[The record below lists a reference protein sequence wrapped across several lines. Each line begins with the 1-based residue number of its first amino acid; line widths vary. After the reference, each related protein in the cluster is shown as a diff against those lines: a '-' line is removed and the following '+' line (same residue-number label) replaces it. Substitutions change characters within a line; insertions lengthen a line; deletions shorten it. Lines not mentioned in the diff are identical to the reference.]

1 MSTPVT
7 QNPTAQNVNSLL
19 LKLNDA
25 DPDIRYMSLNDL
37 YATLSAGH
45 HNFLLNDLHTCSKT
59 VDGLLKTLDDQNGEV
74 QNSAIKCLGPLVT
87 KANPEILAPLVEKLS
102 HLTTKN
108 AIDSS
113 ISATALRTVVISF
126 PRPIP
131 GLPRSKAVQD
141 AYSAVSKVLIPRLVG
156 YVVLPQGK
164 PQPSARRG
172 MLVADSHKGVDSD
185 AIDVLVEVVRC
196 FGSMLQDAEIR
207 ALQKAVMS
215 ILENDRTGS
224 VVKKKAVTAIS
235 ILAVYLTD
243 GLLSAFVSQLIESFR
258 NPHISLIK
266 RRLLVTMIGSL
277 ARSISRRFGPYLK
290 TLAPFVLSVVSKKE
304 LDDQI
309 EDTEESGESD
319 PQLEEVREAALV
331 TLEALLST
339 CSSEMRAYT
348 EEVINAAL
356 RYLKYDPNITS
367 EEDDEE
373 MGGTQTEQD
382 DENAESDSNADEEED
397 FEEEAGF
404 SDDDD
409 MSWKVRRCA
418 AKLLYTLI
426 STRGSGDLLDDGTL
440 YEQVG
445 PVLVACFTERE
456 ENVRLEILATMNFL
470 VRKTGEGTV
479 IPSAGTIDESY
490 TSSLMNPPHSRKRRR
505 GGSDASM
512 FDTQAS
518 MSLSAGIVSPV
529 APPIPASGPRASLA
543 KLTGPIVR
551 AVAKLVKGGST
562 PTKLAGIALIKDI
575 VAVQHGGL
583 SEYLNQIVDPLLDAV
598 KSSAVSN
605 SQSSATTVSGTGSAT
620 GSNLRIEAL
629 VLVSSLAETHAS
641 SVLQPYLSKLVPVL
655 VSAVRDRFYKVSGEA
670 LSAVEQLVKVITPPR
685 LSTAEQQHQVLMSK
699 LYDVIID
706 RITATDAD
714 LEVRQR
720 AIHALGV
727 LLARTSGPDG
737 SKLISSSKRQLA
749 LDALND
755 RLKNEITRLAAVRA
769 IDTVAALAS
778 DPKDFSAAW
787 VRGVAME
794 LGAQLRK
801 ADRSLRGA
809 SLAALKNL
817 VVNPAGRANL
827 DDKIIREIVN
837 VLLPLLNTND
847 LHLLGPA
854 LVVMANLVQGNAS
867 KVVDSKLDSAICQI
881 ILVPLSGAVLD
892 ALLILVRSIGEQ
904 GAGED
909 LMQGLLKH
917 VGVNGDPACV
927 GKVIG
932 TLLVYGRS
940 TVGVKIDDFA
950 SELQTAQDDQRK
962 CLALSVLGESGLR
975 LGSVSPLQPELFISH
990 FTSKSDQVPLTAAI
1004 ALGRAAAGNVGR
1016 FLPVI
1021 LANMDRN
1028 GSSQYLLLHSVKEM
1042 LQHARQATK
1051 ELAPHSGQ
1059 IWSKLLVTSQAEDNR
1074 AIGAECIGRLTVIDP
1089 KTYLP
1094 MLQTYLNDKNG
1105 RVRGMVIQSIR
1116 YTLADTDESYD
1127 DYLRPILTS
1136 VLTVIL
1142 NDKDLENRR
1151 LALTTLNSAT
1161 HNKPDLILPQLSHLL
1176 PLVMNES
1183 NVKPELVRE
1192 VQMGPFKHKV
1202 DDGLE
1207 IRKSAYET
1215 LHSLMETAFSRINII
1230 EFYDRVI
1237 AGLEDEHDI
1246 RVLCNLMLTKL
1257 IVLDPEETV
1266 RRLDPIA
1273 ERFRSTLSFRPK
1285 DNAVKQEVEKAQ
1297 EAAKGVLRVTVILS
1311 ESFPTAAGA
1320 AVGGMN
1326 QTWRSY
1332 WEWVKKDYGAQLKAI
1347 EEEDREQ
1354 TSRAEQ
1360 G

>member
-1 MSTPVT
+1 MSSPIT
-7 QNPTAQNVNSLL
+7 QNPTPQNVNSLL
-19 LKLNDA
+19 LKLSDA

-45 HNFLLNDLHTCSKT
+45 QTFLLNDLNTCSKT

-74 QNSAIKCLGPLVT
+74 QNSAIKCLGPLVL
-87 KANPEILAPLVEKLS
+87 KANPDILAPLIEKLS
-102 HLTTKN
+102 NLTTKN

-113 ISATALRTVVISF
+113 ISATALRTVVVSL
-126 PRPIP
+126 PRSVP

-164 PQPSARRG
+164 PQPATMRG
-172 MLVADSHKGVDSD
+172 MLVSDPQKGVDSD

-196 FGSMLQDAEIR
+196 FGSMLQDPEIR
-207 ALQKAVMS
+207 ALQMTVMD

-235 ILAVYLTD
+235 ILTIYLND
-243 GLLSAFVSQLIESFR
+243 RLLSAFVSQLIESFR
-258 NPHISLIK
+258 NPHISLVK
-266 RRLLVTMIGSL
+266 RRLFITMIGSL
-277 ARSISRRFGPYLK
+277 TRSIPRRFGPYLK
-290 TLAPFVLSVVSKKE
+290 TLAPFVLSAVSEKE
-304 LDDQI
+304 LNDEI
-309 EDTEESGESD
+309 EETEESGESD

-331 TLEALLST
+331 TLEALLAS

-348 EEVINAAL
+348 EEVINAAI

-367 EEDDEE
+367 AEGDEE
-373 MGGTQTEQD
+373 MGDTQAEQND
-382 DENAESDSNADEEED
+382 GDTESDGVPDEEED

-445 PVLVACFTERE
+445 PVLVARFTERE
-456 ENVRLEILATMNFL
+456 ENVRLEILATMDFL

-479 IPSAGTIDESY
+479 IPSASTVDESY
-490 TSSLMNPPHSRKRRR
+490 ALSLMNPPQSRKRRR

-512 FDTQAS
+512 FDNQAS
-518 MSLSAGIVSPV
+518 MSLSAGVVSPV

-543 KLTGPIVR
+543 KLTAPIVR
-551 AVAKLVKGGST
+551 GIANLFRGSSN
-562 PTKLAGIALIKDI
+562 PTKLAGIALLKDI

-583 SEYLNQIVDPLLDAV
+583 SEYLNQIIDPVLEAV
-598 KSSAVSN
+598 KASAVSSSQN
-605 SQSSATTVSGTGSAT
+605 SASAVSGTVSAT

-629 VLVSSLAETHAS
+629 VLVSSLAENHPS

-670 LSAVEQLVKVITPPR
+670 LYAVEQLVKVITPPR
-685 LSTAEQQHQVLMSK
+685 LSTAEQLHQAHMAK
-699 LYDVIID
+699 LYDVIIN
-706 RITATDAD
+706 RTTANDAD

-727 LLARTSGPDG
+727 LLARTSGPEG
-737 SKLISSSKRQLA
+737 SKLISSSKRQSA

-778 DPKDFSAAW
+778 DRKDFSAAW
-787 VRGVAME
+787 VREVAME

-801 ADRSLRGA
+801 SDRSLRGA
-809 SLAALKNL
+809 SLAAMKNL

-827 DDKIIREIVN
+827 DDKTIRDIVN
-837 VLLPLLNTND
+837 VLLPLLDTND

-867 KVVDSKLDSAICQI
+867 KVVDSSLESAICQI
-881 ILVPLSGAVLD
+881 VLVPLGGAVLD

-904 GAGED
+904 GAGKN

-932 TLLVYGRS
+932 TLLVYGQA
-940 TVGVKIDDFA
+940 TVGVKIEDFA

-962 CLALSVLGESGLR
+962 CLALSVLGESSLR
-975 LGSVSPLQPELFISH
+975 FGTTSPLQPELFISH

-1021 LANMDRN
+1021 LANVERS
-1028 GSSQYLLLHSVKEM
+1028 GSSQYLLLHSIKEM
-1042 LQHARQATK
+1042 LQHARHATK
-1051 ELAPHSGQ
+1051 DLAPLSGQ

-1074 AIGAECIGRLTVIDP
+1074 AVGAECIGRLTIIDP

-1094 MLQTYLNDKNG
+1094 MLQAYLNDKNA

-1116 YTLADTDESYD
+1116 YTLADTDESFD

-1136 VLTVIL
+1136 VLTCIL
-1142 NDKDLENRR
+1142 NDSDLENRR

-1161 HNKPDLILPQLSHLL
+1161 HNKPDLILPELGHLI
-1176 PLVMNES
+1176 PLVMKES
-1183 NVKPELVRE
+1183 NIKSELLRE

-1215 LHSLMETAFSRINII
+1215 LHSLMETAFSRINIV

-1266 RRLDPIA
+1266 RRLDPVA
-1273 ERFRSTLSFRPK
+1273 EKFRATLSFKPK
-1285 DNAVKQEVEKAQ
+1285 ENAVKQEVEKAQ
-1297 EAAKGVLRVTVILS
+1297 EASKGVLRVTVVLS
-1311 ESFPTAAGA
+1311 ESFPTAAGPTM
-1320 AVGGMN
+1320 GGMN

-1332 WEWVKKDYGAQLKAI
+1332 LEWVKKEYGAQLKAI

-1354 TSRAEQ
+1354 TSRVEQ